1 MITYSEAISLID
13 KISLKLSDETTSI
26 LKALNRVTSED
37 ILSPSK
43 NPSANNSA
51 FDGFAVLTEETKGL
65 TKKNTKK
72 FKILKTIAA
81 GDNPRLDNYEKNST
95 AEVMTG
101 GLVPEQFD
109 SIIPVEKANY
119 FPSKEKATHII
130 VDEEVEQYSYIR
142 FAGEDYNLKDVVLKK
157 GEIIESKH
165 IMVFT
170 ALGIKEI
177 KVKKQPKIIFFGTGN
192 EIVDYK
198 ETNIPAWKVRNS
210 NNNYFTLLG
219 KNLHCQV
226 VDGGVIKDTEPEK
239 LEQALS
245 EAINSDIDLFV
256 TSGAV
261 SAGKFDFI
269 PNLIK
274 DFGFEAHFKG
284 VAIKPGKPIL
294 LSQFKQK
301 EKLFFG
307 LPGNPIS
314 LAVGLRFF
322 IYPLIRNALGM
333 SKEKQFRAKL
343 KNEYNKMKNSTH
355 FTRCSMTIDDKG
367 FSNVEVL
374 QGQQSNR
381 MKSFVN
387 ANCWGIF
394 NEGKEKFI
402 PGDFVEWVPLIPSG

>member
-1 MITYSEAISLID
+1 MITYSEAISLIN
-13 KISLKLSDETTSI
+13 KISIKLSDESTSI

-95 AEVMTG
+95 VEVMTG

-210 NNNYFTLLG
+210 NNNYFTLFG

>member
-13 KISLKLSDETTSI
+13 KISLKLSDESTSI

-170 ALGIKEI
+170 ALGIKKI

-210 NNNYFTLLG
+210 NNNYFTLFG

-239 LEQALS
+239 LEQALG

-333 SKEKQFRAKL
+333 SKEKQFR
-343 KNEYNKMKNSTH
+343 
-355 FTRCSMTIDDKG
+355 
-367 FSNVEVL
+367 
-374 QGQQSNR
+374 
-381 MKSFVN
+381 SF
-387 ANCWGIF
+387 
-394 NEGKEKFI
+394 KF
-402 PGDFVEWVPLIPSG
+402 

>member
-13 KISLKLSDETTSI
+13 KISLKLSDESTSI

-210 NNNYFTLLG
+210 NNNYFTLFG

-226 VDGGVIKDTEPEK
+226 VDGGVIKDNEPEK
-239 LEQALS
+239 LERALS

-274 DFGFEAHFKG
+274 DLGFETHFKG

-343 KNEYNKMKNSTH
+343 KNEYNKMKNSSH